1 MREESALTPF
11 NGRFR
16 LLGRD
21 GAELEASDAVF
32 EPGPE
37 ALLVQPQAGAPLRVE
52 FADVDGLA
60 SADYVS
66 TLVLE
71 SGERIEASMLGRRF
85 GEYADALGASLRD
98 YQAKNLLLEEP
109 SGGES
114 FTCDFEGDGEAG
126 AAEVRVYATSLALI
140 AREQTPFSV
149 PFGEVRSISFDD
161 ARYAIDL
168 ETGAGRLSLL
178 RLGKRSEPCRR
189 LIESRLAELRKRTAE
204 ALAFLVPGLPTL
216 GARRLAQALPDGV
229 PAQRAQLDAISPEV
243 WPTLVESAVGDPKLR
258 EAFEALAALCPAE
271 QIAAGIKETNARQ
284 DVEGEEEPEEPEQAD
299 AVGPKGAAHEEE
311 PEEAQGG
318 EAEENPMTGRVV
330 WFLFP
335 IISQERSKPGNAI
348 AVEVAS
354 RQGRATYLFRIAP
367 PEVYREASWEELQSL
382 ARDRIGSV
390 SRALV
395 ALTFK
400 REPIFLSDE
409 KLRSERYARY
419 RLAMRLSA
427 PLKAARATFVGRAV
441 HGTAWRKQLEQALAR
456 ANS

>member
-1 MREESALTPF
+1 MRNESALTPVK
-11 NGRFR
+11 GRFR
-16 LLGRD
+16 LLGPD
-21 GAELEASDAVF
+21 GSELEASEAVF
-32 EPGPE
+32 EVGPQ
-37 ALLVQPQAGAPLRVE
+37 ALLVQPRDAAPLRVE
-52 FADVDGLA
+52 FADVDGLS

-71 SGERIEASMLGRRF
+71 SGERVEASMLGRRF

-98 YQAKNLLLEEP
+98 YQAKGLLLEEP

-114 FTCDFEGDGEAG
+114 FACDLERDGQNG
-126 AAEVRVYATSLALI
+126 AAEARVYATSLAVI

-149 PFGEVRSISFDD
+149 PLGEVRSVSFDEE
-161 ARYAIDL
+161 RYAIDI
-168 ETGAGRLSLL
+168 ETDAGRLSLL

-189 LIESRLAELRKRTAE
+189 LLESRLAELRKRTGE

-216 GARRLAQALPDGV
+216 AARRLAQALPDGV
-229 PAQRAQLDAISPEV
+229 PAQRAQLDAIAPRV
-243 WPTLVESAVGDPKLR
+243 WTTLVESAVRDRKLK
-258 EAFEALAALCPAE
+258 ESFEALLALCPAD

-284 DVEGEEEPEEPEQAD
+284 DADGEEEEPEEPEE
-299 AVGPKGAAHEEE
+299 AVEPEASAGEAE
-311 PEEAQGG
+311 PEEAPEEE

-335 IISQERSKPGNAI
+335 IISPERSKPGNAI
-348 AVEVAS
+348 AVEVAN

-367 PEVYREASWEELQSL
+367 PQVYREASWDELQSL
-382 ARDRIGSV
+382 ARDRIRSV

-400 REPIFLSDE
+400 REPIFLAED
-409 KLRSERYARY
+409 KLRSGRYSRY

-427 PLKAARATFVGRAV
+427 PLKSARATFVGRAI
-441 HGTAWRKQLEQALAR
+441 HGKAWRRQLEQALAR

>member
-1 MREESALTPF
+1 MRNESALTPVK
-11 NGRFR
+11 GRFR
-16 LLGRD
+16 LLGPD
-21 GAELEASDAVF
+21 GSELEASEAVF
-32 EPGPE
+32 EVGPQ
-37 ALLVQPQAGAPLRVE
+37 ALLVQPREAAPLRVE
-52 FADVDGLA
+52 FADVDGLS

-71 SGERIEASMLGRRF
+71 SGERVEASMLGRRF

-98 YQAKNLLLEEP
+98 YQAKGLLLEEP

-114 FTCDFEGDGEAG
+114 FACDLERDGQNG
-126 AAEVRVYATSLALI
+126 AAEARVYATSLAVI

-149 PFGEVRSISFDD
+149 PLGEVRSVSFDEE
-161 ARYAIDL
+161 RYAIDI
-168 ETGAGRLSLL
+168 ETDAGRLSLL

-189 LIESRLAELRKRTAE
+189 LLESRLAELRKRTGE

-216 GARRLAQALPDGV
+216 AARRLAQALPDGV
-229 PAQRAQLDAISPEV
+229 PAQRAQLDAIAPRV
-243 WPTLVESAVGDPKLR
+243 WTTLVESAVRDRKLK
-258 EAFEALAALCPAE
+258 ESFEALSALCPAD

-284 DVEGEEEPEEPEQAD
+284 DADGEEEEPEEPEEA
-299 AVGPKGAAHEEE
+299 PEEE
-311 PEEAQGG
+311 

-335 IISQERSKPGNAI
+335 IISPERSKPGNAI
-348 AVEVAS
+348 AVEVAN

-367 PEVYREASWEELQSL
+367 PQVYREASWDELRSL
-382 ARDRIGSV
+382 ARDRIRSV

-400 REPIFLSDE
+400 REPIFLAED
-409 KLRSERYARY
+409 KLRSGRYSRY

-427 PLKAARATFVGRAV
+427 PLKSARATFVGRAI
-441 HGTAWRKQLEQALAR
+441 HGKAWRRQLEQALAR